1 MPYFITDKS
10 ADCSGWAV
18 VKEDGEV
25 IGCHQTKD
33 DAIAQMVA
41 VSVAEKIP
49 PGGQRMAGGERAV
62 IVDIDGTLI
71 YDGKRVDAVYEFVEN
86 LDAEIFIVTG
96 RPDSDR
102 SETVAELEALDIDY
116 KELFMNA
123 GSTADSNKYKASV
136 AEELLK
142 VYDVVAAVENNPDA
156 RKEYAALGIP
166 VVDPENLPEPTMAE
180 DELEDEME
188 DEAEDEVRAP
198 APPKDQIT
206 GSDENKPDSAK
217 GAGGNIDFDEATET
231 GLRNKVKDH
240 NDSMDELGKPDWTRT
255 TLGQLKAV
263 YRRGSGAY
271 SVSHRPGVSRAAW
284 SMARVNAFLYLL
296 RNGRPANKA
305 YITDFDLLPEGHPKS
320 TRAND
325 GQKETRAVNLT
336 PPAFM
341 RAAARRGLQYYSE
354 GLAGD
359 GLQDK
364 TVREARAMAA
374 GNVTAD
380 KWVRIAAWIARHL
393 VDLDAPKNND
403 RTDPAYPG
411 AGLVAHLL
419 WGSGP
424 SRALAVRAK
433 NYAERVVSQIR
444 DENEARYQLHLEKE
458 SKGSPMANSL
468 TKMEHRT
475 AQVKFELRQV
485 ENDTD
490 RMSFVGYA
498 AVFNSAS
505 EPLPFTEVIERGAF
519 SRSLKSRNDV
529 KLLLNHD
536 TGRVLGSTRAGTLR
550 LIEDEIGL
558 RAEADLP
565 PTTDGNDISILL
577 QRGDIDSMSFGFT
590 VPVGGD
596 SWNADG
602 SVRTLKSVRIH
613 EVSIVTFPAYTA
625 TTASVRSVDATA
637 IRADVDAEE
646 LADALLKIEANEDLT
661 ERDAAILNEV
671 VSKLTAKADDPVV
684 AIETLSTDVL
694 LKKLDLLKEVI

>member
-1 MPYFITDKS
+1 MN
-10 ADCSGWAV
+10 
-18 VKEDGEV
+18 E
-25 IGCHQTKD
+25 
-33 DAIAQMVA
+33 
-41 VSVAEKIP
+41 
-49 PGGQRMAGGERAV
+49 QRVAGGERAV

-71 YDGKRVDAVYEFVEN
+71 FDSKRIDAVYEYVES
-86 LDAEIFIVTG
+86 LDAEVFLVTG
-96 RPDSDR
+96 RPESDR
-102 SETVAELEALDIDY
+102 PETLAELEALDIDY
-116 KELFMNA
+116 
-123 GSTADSNKYKASV
+123 
-136 AEELLK
+136 EELLMNSGGPLESNDHK
-142 VYDVVAAVENNPDA
+142 EATAKKLLEIYDVIAAIDNDPEA
-156 RKEYAALGIP
+156 RAKYEALGIP
-166 VVDPENLPEPTMAE
+166 VLDPAELPEPTMAE
-180 DELEDEME
+180 DEVEDEME
-188 DEAEDEVRAP
+188 DDAEDE
-198 APPKDQIT
+198 
-206 GSDENKPDSAK
+206 N
-217 GAGGNIDFDEATET
+217 
-231 GLRNKVKDH
+231 
-240 NDSMDELGKPDWTRT
+240 
-255 TLGQLKAV
+255 
-263 YRRGSGAY
+263 
-271 SVSHRPGVSRAAW
+271 
-284 SMARVNAFLYLL
+284 
-296 RNGRPANKA
+296 
-305 YITDFDLLPEGHPKS
+305 
-320 TRAND
+320 
-325 GQKETRAVNLT
+325 RAVNLA

-424 SRALAVRAK
+424 SKSQATRAMK
-433 NYAERVVSQIR
+433 YAERVVSQIR

-458 SKGSPMANSL
+458 SKGTPMANSL

-475 AQVKFELRQV
+475 AQVKFELREV
-485 ENDTD
+485 DAETK

-519 SRSLKSRNDV
+519 ARSLKSRNDV

-637 IRADVDAEE
+637 IRADVDADE

-671 VSKLTAKADDPVV
+671 VNKLTAKADDPAVLD
-684 AIETLSTDVL
+684 ETLSTDVL
-694 LKKLDLLKEVI
+694 SKKLDLLKEVI

>member
-1 MPYFITDKS
+1 MPYYITDKS
-10 ADCSGWAV
+10 SDCSGWAT

-41 VSVAEKIP
+41 ISIAEKMP
-49 PGGQRMAGGERAV
+49 PGGERMLGGERAV

-71 YDGKRVDAVYEFVEN
+71 FDSKRIDAVYEYVES
-86 LDAEIFIVTG
+86 LDAEVFLVTG
-96 RPDSDR
+96 RPESDR
-102 SETVAELEALDIDY
+102 PETLAELEALDIDY
-116 KELFMNA
+116 
-123 GSTADSNKYKASV
+123 
-136 AEELLK
+136 EELLMNSGGPLESNDHK
-142 VYDVVAAVENNPDA
+142 EATAEKLLEIYDVIAAIDNDA
-156 RKEYAALGIP
+156 EARAKYEALGIP
-166 VVDPENLPEPTMAE
+166 VINPAKLPEPTMAE
-180 DELEDEME
+180 DEIEDEME
-188 DEAEDEVRAP
+188 DEGEDEVRAP
-198 APPKDQIT
+198 APPKDQLI

-217 GAGGNIDFDEATET
+217 GAGGDIDFDEATET
-231 GLRNKVKDH
+231 GLRNKVSDH
-240 NDSMDELGKPDWTRT
+240 NESMDELGKPDWTRT

-271 SVSHRPGVSRAAW
+271 STSHRPGVSRAAW

-320 TRAND
+320 TRSKDA
-325 GQKETRAVNLT
+325 GQETRAVNLT

-424 SRALAVRAK
+424 SKGQAVRAM

-458 SKGSPMANSL
+458 SKGTPMANSL

-475 AQVKFELRQV
+475 AQVKFELREV
-485 ENDTD
+485 DAETK

-519 SRSLKSRNDV
+519 ARSLKSRNDV

-637 IRADVDAEE
+637 IRADVNADE

>member
-1 MPYFITDKS
+1 MT
-10 ADCSGWAV
+10 
-18 VKEDGEV
+18 E
-25 IGCHQTKD
+25 
-33 DAIAQMVA
+33 
-41 VSVAEKIP
+41 
-49 PGGQRMAGGERAV
+49 QRVAGGERAV

-71 YDGKRVDAVYEFVEN
+71 FDSKRIDAVYEYVES
-86 LDAEIFIVTG
+86 LDAEVFLVTG
-96 RPDSDR
+96 RPESDR
-102 SETVAELEALDIDY
+102 PETLAELEALDIDY
-116 KELFMNA
+116 EDLFMNA
-123 GSTADSNKYKASV
+123 GGPLESNDHKEAV
-136 AEELLK
+136 ATELLK
-142 VYDVVAAVENNPDA
+142 VYDVIAAVDNDPEA
-156 RKEYAALGIP
+156 RAKYEALGIP
-166 VVDPENLPEPTMAE
+166 VVDPADLPEPVAAE
-180 DELEDEME
+180 DEIE
-188 DEAEDEVRAP
+188 DEAEDE
-198 APPKDQIT
+198 I
-206 GSDENKPDSAK
+206 
-217 GAGGNIDFDEATET
+217 
-231 GLRNKVKDH
+231 
-240 NDSMDELGKPDWTRT
+240 
-255 TLGQLKAV
+255 
-263 YRRGSGAY
+263 
-271 SVSHRPGVSRAAW
+271 
-284 SMARVNAFLYLL
+284 
-296 RNGRPANKA
+296 
-305 YITDFDLLPEGHPKS
+305 
-320 TRAND
+320 
-325 GQKETRAVNLT
+325 RAVNLT

-424 SRALAVRAK
+424 SKSQAVRAM

-458 SKGSPMANSL
+458 SKGTPMANSL

-485 ENDTD
+485 DNDTD

-637 IRADVDAEE
+637 IRADVDADE

-671 VSKLTAKADDPVV
+671 VNKLTAKADDPAADV
-684 AIETLSTDVL
+684 ETLSTDVL